1 MFKWSF
7 IYEKEIHAP
16 YVKDVKFNPN
26 YQKFVERYI
35 EKLNKKW
42 QPLSDKILKFME
54 KISNLKWKVKII
66 PCYVI
71 KISSM
76 GPISDPLTIPIM
88 LKTGKRTF
96 TLTYDDFIDILVHE
110 LIHNLFIQNEKSNKY
125 FEYLVKKYKGENWNT
140 IVHIPIHAIH
150 KEIYLY
156 FFNRKRLEREKQIC
170 KRYKDYKRAWEI
182 VEKEGSKKIIEELR
196 NIVK

>member
-1 MFKWSF
+1 
-7 IYEKEIHAP
+7 
-16 YVKDVKFNPN
+16 
-26 YQKFVERYI
+26 
-35 EKLNKKW
+35 
-42 QPLSDKILKFME
+42 
-54 KISNLKWKVKII
+54 
-66 PCYVI
+66 
-71 KISSM
+71 
-76 GPISDPLTIPIM
+76 M

-125 FEYLVKKYKGENWNT
+125 FEYLAKMYKRENWNT
-140 IVHIPIHAIH
+140 IVHIPVHAIH

-156 FFNRKRLEREKQIC
+156 FFNRERLEREKQIC
-170 KRYKDYKRAWEI
+170 KRYRDYKRAWEI